1 MGAAVLI
8 GLSGWLAHR
17 PAAAAAA
24 PRPDSAVAV
33 DTTIA
38 TRADVPLYI
47 EGLGNVIAF
56 YTSKITSRV
65 DGELERVAFTEGQ
78 HVKKGDLLAQID
90 PRPYKAAL
98 DQAIGTEAKDEA
110 QLDEAKR
117 DLARYQVLA
126 PHNLTSAQTLDV
138 QTALVAQL
146 TAQLQVDRA
155 LIESARTQFDYTTI
169 TSPING
175 RTGIRLVDPGNNIHA
190 TDTTGIV
197 MVTQMQPISAVFT
210 LPEDELGR
218 VNEALAAGPVT
229 VTALARDDSTV
240 LDRGT
245 LALVDNQIDP
255 TTATVRLKA
264 TFPNTKETLWPGQF
278 VNVRVLLRQQRGV
291 ITLPTVAV
299 EHGPAGEFAY
309 VVKADSTVE
318 VRPLHLGP
326 ETDGTVVVLDGLQGG
341 EHVVTS
347 NQYRLEPGTR
357 VHVISGYVENAKP
370 PPAAAPSAEVARR
383 VSPAAAAPR

>member
-1 MGAAVLI
+1 MSGSQALSLRHGHRRWWLAVGAGTLI
-8 GLSGWLAHR
+8 ALWGWLAHR
-17 PAAAAAA
+17 PVAAAAA
-24 PRPDSAVAV
+24 PRADTAVAV
-33 DTTIA
+33 ETTIA
-38 TRADVPLYI
+38 TKSDVPLYT

-56 YTSKITSRV
+56 YTTKITSRV

-126 PHNLTSAQTLDV
+126 PQNLTSAQTLDT
-138 QTALVAQL
+138 QAALVAQL

-197 MVTQMQPISAVFT
+197 MVTQMQPISVVFT
-210 LPEDELGR
+210 LPEDELVG
-218 VNEALAAGPVT
+218 
-229 VTALARDDSTV
+229 
-240 LDRGT
+240 
-245 LALVDNQIDP
+245 
-255 TTATVRLKA
+255 
-264 TFPNTKETLWPGQF
+264 
-278 VNVRVLLRQQRGV
+278 
-291 ITLPTVAV
+291 
-299 EHGPAGEFAY
+299 
-309 VVKADSTVE
+309 
-318 VRPLHLGP
+318 
-326 ETDGTVVVLDGLQGG
+326 
-341 EHVVTS
+341 
-347 NQYRLEPGTR
+347 
-357 VHVISGYVENAKP
+357 
-370 PPAAAPSAEVARR
+370 
-383 VSPAAAAPR
+383 